1 MSGYT
6 ITLPP
11 GWERVPLDGKLGAR
25 VEELL
30 QRAAD
35 RANRRNATPVPPD
48 QLKPL
53 LRQLGQ
59 GLLAQLT
66 AARDQ
71 GGVDYYLPVDLMHGQ
86 LVSASMVVST
96 LIPDAAIEDE
106 LVPRVMASL
115 LADEDATAFTIDGL
129 PWVRRERIRERAGD
143 AFSETR
149 EVREVEYRAPVPD
162 EPRRWVIVTAT
173 TLGEEGDVRG
183 ETSGLV
189 VELFDAMMAN
199 WRWVGAGTAGG

>member
-1 MSGYT
+1 MGAYT

-11 GWERVPLDGKLGAR
+11 GWERVPLDGKLDAR
-25 VEELL
+25 VHDLL
-30 QRAAD
+30 ARAAA
-35 RANRRNATPVPPD
+35 RAGTATSVPPD

-53 LRQLGQ
+53 LRQVGQ

-66 AARDQ
+66 AARAQ

-96 LIPDAAIEDE
+96 IVPDAAIEDE

-115 LADEDATAFTIDGL
+115 LADAGSRAFTVDGL
-129 PWVRRERIRERAGD
+129 PWVRRERIRERPGD
-143 AFSETR
+143 TFSESR
-149 EVREVEYRAPVPD
+149 EVREVEYRSPVPD

-183 ETSGLV
+183 QTADLV

-199 WRWVGAGTAGG
+199 WRWVGDGTTGA

>member
-35 RANRRNATPVPPD
+35 RANRRNADPAPPD

-115 LADEDATAFTIDGL
+115 LADADATAFTIDGL

-143 AFSETR
+143 SFSETR
-149 EVREVEYRAPVPD
+149 EVREVEYRSPVPV

-173 TLGEEGDVRG
+173 TLGEEGDVRS

-199 WRWVGAGTAGG
+199 WRWVADDGT